1 MRCIP
6 VPRPATFLVRQ
17 YTMPRSLAPCCSY
30 KNKYIN
36 SRTYWCSTR
45 TVRTYSRGT
54 ITQIKSE
61 EEPERNT
68 TVAAADDVSIATSKS
83 RRRNLL
89 NTMTLMFIAN
99 QQLVLDV
106 NGSYALGF
114 KKDMKRA
121 RRNSG
126 VSMEDYQD
134 LTIEYAETTTVD
146 PDMPKTLK
154 YYDLVNPSTSEDMRV
169 HKGDSVL
176 VHFDCIYKKIDAVST
191 RSARLLGENRVI
203 AEPFQF
209 IAGSELNNSSTNN
222 GAMVEGGGGLF
233 SGQKGPKPPQALSYA
248 VIGMA
253 RGGKRSVLV
262 PASLGYRD
270 KGEQEIPPNCDM
282 FELIIEV
289 L

>member
-1 MRCIP
+1 M
-6 VPRPATFLVRQ
+6 A
-17 YTMPRSLAPCCSY
+17 M
-30 KNKYIN
+30 
-36 SRTYWCSTR
+36 
-45 TVRTYSRGT
+45 
-54 ITQIKSE
+54 ITC
-61 EEPERNT
+61 
-68 TVAAADDVSIATSKS
+68 
-83 RRRNLL
+83 
-89 NTMTLMFIAN
+89 IAN
-99 QQLVLDV
+99 QHLVLDV
-106 NGSYALGF
+106 ESSHALGF

-134 LTIEYAETTTVD
+134 LIIEYPIDRGEA
-146 PDMPKTLK
+146 DMPKTLK
-154 YYDLVNPSTSEDMRV
+154 YYDLVNPSSVNDDMRV
-169 HKGDSVL
+169 HKGDTVL

-209 IAGSELNNSSTNN
+209 IAGSELNNGTSS
-222 GAMVEGGGGLF
+222 AMVEGGGGLF
-233 SGQKGPKPPQALSYA
+233 SGQRGPKPPQALSYA

-262 PASLGYRD
+262 PASLGYKD
-270 KGEQEIPPNCDM
+270 VGEQEIPPNCDL